1 MDKKLIF
8 FNSFIIY
15 FIPLGLVTG
24 PFIPDLFVSITA
36 ISYIFLITKKKS
48 FFFINNNFIRFFI
61 IFYLYFVIIS
71 LFSENI
77 YLSIKSSL
85 LYFRF
90 FLFFLMVTFLIENNK
105 NFIKFFFISLLITML
120 LVTLDGYFQ
129 FIFDFN
135 MFGFEKPN
143 DYRISGFFND
153 ELILGSYLSRLLPFL
168 IGLFLFNYQTDNK
181 IKKII
186 FGIFVF
192 MVFGLIFL
200 SGERASF
207 FLSVM
212 SLFIIVILYNTKI
225 RYKIL
230 VLLFSIVLI
239 LTYSILKPKTFDR
252 IYNQTYAQINV
263 LIFNISD
270 PENEKITK
278 YIKNKDIA
286 RYVVSNQ
293 HKHHFEAAVN
303 MFLSKPLTGYGIKM
317 FREICKKP
325 EFNINK
331 YSCTTHPHNSYLQ
344 LLAEGGIIGVFYLV
358 IPLVII
364 FYLFLKQLYYSF
376 LGKMFIS
383 NYQISLL
390 ACLLTT
396 LWPITTTGS
405 FFNNWLSIIYFLP
418 VGFVFKI
425 IK

>member
-24 PFIPDLFVSITA
+24 PFIPDLFVTIAA
-36 ISYIFLITKKKS
+36 ISYIFLIIKKKS
-48 FFFINNNFIRFFI
+48 FFHINNNFIRFFLV
-61 IFYLYFVIIS
+61 FYLYFVVSS

-85 LYFRF
+85 FYFRF

-105 NFIKFFFISLLITML
+105 KFINFFFISLLITMFF
-120 LVTLDGYFQ
+120 VTLDGYFQ

-143 DYRISGFFND
+143 DHRVSGFFND

-168 IGLFLFNYQTDNK
+168 ISLFLFNYQTDNQ

-186 FGIFVF
+186 FGIFVL

-207 FLSVM
+207 FLSLM
-212 SLFIIVILYNTKI
+212 SLIVIIILYNTKL
-225 RYKIL
+225 RYKLIVIL
-230 VLLFSIVLI
+230 ISISLI
-239 LTYSILKPKTFDR
+239 LTYSILNPKTLDR
-252 IYNQTYAQINV
+252 IYNQTYAQMNV

-278 YIKNKDIA
+278 YIKNVDIA
-286 RYVVSNQ
+286 RFIASNQ
-293 HKHHFEAAVN
+293 HKHHFEAAAN
-303 MFLSKPLTGYGIKM
+303 MFLSKPITGYGLKM

-325 EFNINK
+325 EFNINT

-364 FYLFLKQLYYSF
+364 FYLLLKQLYYSF
-376 LGKMFIS
+376 LGRMFIS

-390 ACLLTT
+390 ACLMIT
-396 LWPITTTGS
+396 LWPITTTGN

-418 VGFVFKI
+418 VGFVFKN

>member
-1 MDKKLIF
+1 MF
-8 FNSFIIY
+8 F
-15 FIPLGLVTG
+15 
-24 PFIPDLFVSITA
+24 
-36 ISYIFLITKKKS
+36 
-48 FFFINNNFIRFFI
+48 
-61 IFYLYFVIIS
+61 
-71 LFSENI
+71 
-77 YLSIKSSL
+77 
-85 LYFRF
+85 
-90 FLFFLMVTFLIENNK
+90 
-105 NFIKFFFISLLITML
+105 
-120 LVTLDGYFQ
+120 VTLDGYFQ

-143 DYRISGFFND
+143 DHRVSGFFND

-168 IGLFLFNYQTDNK
+168 ISLFLFNYQTDNQ

-186 FGIFVF
+186 FGIFVL

-207 FLSVM
+207 FLSLM
-212 SLFIIVILYNTKI
+212 SLIVIIILYNTKL
-225 RYKIL
+225 RYKLIVIL
-230 VLLFSIVLI
+230 ISISLI
-239 LTYSILKPKTFDR
+239 LTYSILNPKTLDR
-252 IYNQTYAQINV
+252 IYNQTYAQMNV

-278 YIKNKDIA
+278 YIKNVDIA
-286 RYVVSNQ
+286 RFIASNQ
-293 HKHHFEAAVN
+293 HKHHFEAAAN
-303 MFLSKPLTGYGIKM
+303 MFLSKPITGYGLKM

-325 EFNINK
+325 EFNINT

-364 FYLFLKQLYYSF
+364 FYLLLKQLYYSF
-376 LGKMFIS
+376 LGRMFIS

-390 ACLLTT
+390 ACLMIT
-396 LWPITTTGS
+396 LWPITTTGN

-418 VGFVFKI
+418 VGFVFKN